1 MKQISYIN
9 TQKKSPLMPVLFGL
23 ATAGIA
29 FGALYQTMKIPEPSF
44 WIHQYFA
51 PVYNGTDL
59 FGYMCRSFGAAAF
72 FLTAAFLSGF
82 SAVGQPFGILIMI
95 SRGFGVG
102 ASAAMMYTLHG
113 GKAVAGM
120 LVFVLPKAVVSL
132 FICGLGIREVLRAS
146 SYTLSVWLPEGFR
159 EYGKI
164 DIRLYCIK
172 FLVLIIIS
180 LIISAGDAMI
190 NFMLAG

>member
-9 TQKKSPLMPVLFGL
+9 SQKKSPLMPVLFGL
-23 ATAGIA
+23 AAVGITL
-29 FGALYQTMKIPEPSF
+29 GALYQTIKSPEPSF

-51 PVYNGTDL
+51 PVYSGTDL
-59 FGYMCRSFGAAAF
+59 FGYMCRSFWTAAL
-72 FLTAAFLSGF
+72 FLAAAFLSGF
-82 SAVGQPFGILIMI
+82 SAVGQPFGILLII

-102 ASAAMMYTLHG
+102 ASAATMYVLHG
-113 GKAVAGM
+113 GTAVAGI

-132 FICGLGIREVLRAS
+132 FICGLAIREALRAS
-146 SYTLSVWLPEGFR
+146 TYTLSGWLPEGFR
-159 EYGKI
+159 EYGKM
-164 DIRLYCIK
+164 DIRLYCVK

-180 LIISAGDAMI
+180 LIISVGDAML